1 MRERPFAT
9 ASAYTWMICVYSLPA
24 SLTPPPVVTEC
35 RRRNFAAV
43 SALVYHCPG
52 SHRLPAAPT
61 SGRAARASRRA
72 HVQRVSAPPSTVSA
86 QRRRAHPICRWHRYV
101 MRADAIFYLREKV
114 RLTNPFLDEVV
125 PDYMFSFVLVVWE
138 AAPAEAILVMQPLDL
153 TRPEASDPAHLLC
166 VRRCSACGKYR
177 MFPRYQSEPV
187 GSFVCEQL
195 ADVHFAS
202 CAAPCPI
209 CQ

>member
-1 MRERPFAT
+1 MCLLPTRVTHT
-9 ASAYTWMICVYSLPA
+9 ASCCHRMSAPEFRGRKRARVPLSRKPSAPGSAYVGPCSACVQARTCAACVSTAVYSKCTA
-24 SLTPPPVVTEC
+24 
-35 RRRNFAAV
+35 
-43 SALVYHCPG
+43 
-52 SHRLPAAPT
+52 
-61 SGRAARASRRA
+61 AARSSHLQVASVR
-72 HVQRVSAPPSTVSA
+72 
-86 QRRRAHPICRWHRYV
+86 
-101 MRADAIFYLREKV
+101 DACGCHLL
-114 RLTNPFLDEVV
+114 RLTNHFLDEVV

-153 TRPEASDPAHLLC
+153 TRPEASDPAHLLR